1 VTKSALEVYVVH
13 DDAIY
18 KLTTFTFTFVSFA
31 AALGRQ
37 LCVKIV
43 NECRKM

>member
-18 KLTTFTFTFVSFA
+18 KLTTFTFTLNDA
-31 AALGRQ
+31 Q
-37 LCVKIV
+37 
-43 NECRKM
+43 